1 MSESL
6 PKNVAGLKAC
16 NFIKKRPTHRCFPVN
31 IEKFVILLNSKNN
44 CERLLFDFFNGS
56 LLHWPKGSRFRL
68 YDCIRLSCFYIFCIF
83 ESLLLT
89 YRTVFIWIAFS
100 DYETITIF
108 FQTIKCCCQVH
119 VQATSLFKIIS
130 VGIIKK
136 KKRFYV
142 TFRVFYI
149 TWLA

>member
-68 YDCIRLSCFYIFCIF
+68 YDCIRLQDSTHGSSF
-83 ESLLLT
+83 
-89 YRTVFIWIAFS
+89 
-100 DYETITIF
+100 
-108 FQTIKCCCQVH
+108 
-119 VQATSLFKIIS
+119 LFLH
-130 VGIIKK
+130 
-136 KKRFYV
+136 FWY
-142 TFRVFYI
+142 FRVTIADLQDSIYLDSFF
-149 TWLA
+149 

>member
-68 YDCIRLSCFYIFCIF
+68 YDCIRLEDPTHGSSF
-83 ESLLLT
+83 
-89 YRTVFIWIAFS
+89 
-100 DYETITIF
+100 
-108 FQTIKCCCQVH
+108 
-119 VQATSLFKIIS
+119 LFLH
-130 VGIIKK
+130 
-136 KKRFYV
+136 FWY
-142 TFRVFYI
+142 FRVTIADLQDSIYLDSFF
-149 TWLA
+149 